1 MNGSALLL
9 GVVNITLAE
18 LLKAKL
24 PRLTLNGEPA
34 MICAQRD
41 KW

>member
-9 GVVNITLAE
+9 GVVNITLAK

-24 PRLTLNGEPA
+24 PRLAPDGEPVI
-34 MICAQRD
+34 ICAQRH